1 MISVGRHE
9 DVFFIKAEHQT
20 VTATAAITKDEAIR
34 LVCPVDGVRFSLN
47 RAEYRRAL
55 KRGFRP
61 CCCPECGWAY
71 KKQRKQMQGAVTA

>member
-34 LVCPVDGVRFSLN
+34 LRDYLN
-47 RAEYRRAL
+47 HEL
-55 KRGFRP
+55 P
-61 CCCPECGWAY
+61 DEEPEEDNDEGDW
-71 KKQRKQMQGAVTA
+71 GDDSEF

>member
-34 LVCPVDGVRFSLN
+34 LRDYLN
-47 RAEYRRAL
+47 HEL
-55 KRGFRP
+55 PDEG
-61 CCCPECGWAY
+61 PEVLDLRYLPADEGY
-71 KKQRKQMQGAVTA
+71 VTFLDPSEWVKIGGKS